1 MSDFNYERIL
11 SSSPAKRLLIGYNN
25 LKENYNES
33 AAKEYKALYENQPL
47 SFILEYADYIFP
59 ESYFGLEFFENVIL
73 NKSIA
78 YPKLEDQID
87 KVESYLYVNESRM
100 PSIQRERYTS
110 LLEKMKTLRSENINK
125 CMISGYG
132 YEIAE
137 SATREN
143 IEKLWDDVYSEK
155 SKEEIID
162 DLKVIKDPTSYFP
175 YICDIMEHYKSSA
188 PVSHTIHDYITE
200 TAITDVSNRDDSLV
214 NMSYSIF
221 LLNKLSHDKN
231 YTESVNNIP
240 IATLK
245 ILLNGFINESV
256 VDHLEEMRKVSIDE
270 EYFPES
276 AEFAV
281 NHLFDDFYSVESNE
295 ENKEYFNSIEN
306 SVYNPVAQLMMYEY
320 AHLDDTSVD
329 LIGYESVINESI
341 SYDDMMEVFAEEKKE
356 TYEDIAGSMP
366 KSVTTSIQTKA
377 MDKEV
382 EHYKK
387 KAERSRKNQSIK
399 NAAKAV
405 AAIPEDTVKSM
416 QNVVSEWDKADDDR
430 RKKYILKPGFR
441 KKIFHNLK
449 LALMY
454 GAVGTCNLL
463 LVPALAVIRHF
474 SKIKD
479 RRIRNE
485 LIREVE
491 TEIKITDEKI
501 SDANSNNDTD
511 KKYKLMRIKSKLE
524 EELARIKSNSK
535 YI

>member
-1 MSDFNYERIL
+1 
-11 SSSPAKRLLIGYNN
+11 
-25 LKENYNES
+25 
-33 AAKEYKALYENQPL
+33 
-47 SFILEYADYIFP
+47 
-59 ESYFGLEFFENVIL
+59 
-73 NKSIA
+73 
-78 YPKLEDQID
+78 
-87 KVESYLYVNESRM
+87 
-100 PSIQRERYTS
+100 
-110 LLEKMKTLRSENINK
+110 
-125 CMISGYG
+125 
-132 YEIAE
+132 
-137 SATREN
+137 
-143 IEKLWDDVYSEK
+143 
-155 SKEEIID
+155 
-162 DLKVIKDPTSYFP
+162 
-175 YICDIMEHYKSSA
+175 
-188 PVSHTIHDYITE
+188 
-200 TAITDVSNRDDSLV
+200 
-214 NMSYSIF
+214 
-221 LLNKLSHDKN
+221 
-231 YTESVNNIP
+231 
-240 IATLK
+240 
-245 ILLNGFINESV
+245 
-256 VDHLEEMRKVSIDE
+256 
-270 EYFPES
+270 
-276 AEFAV
+276 
-281 NHLFDDFYSVESNE
+281 
-295 ENKEYFNSIEN
+295 
-306 SVYNPVAQLMMYEY
+306 
-320 AHLDDTSVD
+320 
-329 LIGYESVINESI
+329 
-341 SYDDMMEVFAEEKKE
+341 
-356 TYEDIAGSMP
+356 
-366 KSVTTSIQTKA
+366 

-387 KAERSRKNQSIK
+387 KAERGRKNQSIK

-405 AAIPEDTVKSM
+405 AAIPEDTVKSI